1 MTNEIETATPQTDEE
16 FLFDLIW
23 TEFNPLL
30 TDTLGIEYAVVAA
43 DGLMKRILDE
53 GFTRP
58 SLNLPQNGGLSR

>member
-1 MTNEIETATPQTDEE
+1 MTNEIEPTTPQTDEE

-23 TEFNPLL
+23 DEFNPLL
-30 TDTLGIEYAVVAA
+30 TDSLGVEFAVIAA

-58 SLNLPQNGGLSR
+58 A